1 MRIVINFQQVN
12 PTFDVTD
19 TQTPDPPVVEITS
32 SLAFGTLVSC
42 LLRKKEWEESLAS
55 LAYTKHVNGNFFFFL
70 VCMNKIV
77 FKKLSIVQSLVF

>member
-55 LAYTKHVNGNFFFFL
+55 LAYTKHVNGNFLFFFWSAW
-70 VCMNKIV
+70 IR
-77 FKKLSIVQSLVF
+77 